1 MPAMLCHVDMD
12 AFFASVEMRS
22 DPRLAGRPLVVG
34 GGPGPRGVVTTASYP
49 ARRFGVRSGMPLFQA
64 LSLCPNLVVV
74 PADPAKY
81 IYESLRVLAVLDR
94 LSPRVEA
101 ASIDEAYVDL
111 PAVASDRWTETATR
125 EGRRIKDAIL
135 SASHLPASIGV
146 ATNRLQAK
154 MATRLAK
161 PDGLTVLRPGTFLE
175 VFATQPASAIPGIG
189 PRTAQALSEAGI
201 HTVGELAACDPRSLK
216 GSFGRWGAMLQA
228 EARGEDL
235 RSAVPVGE
243 ATDPKSA
250 SHEMTFGRDVSD
262 PGELRAT
269 LWMLADRVSRRLRR
283 QGFLA
288 GTVAVR
294 FKVGQGRA
302 SRQTALSVPTDD
314 PRTIA
319 REAWSLLE
327 RSRSG
332 RALRLVGV
340 AGSGLR
346 SRRQVELR
354 FPFEQ
359 KHRRLLEMGDRLR
372 DRFGEAAV
380 LPGGMFFTDP
390 DEDEVE

>member
-22 DPRLAGRPLVVG
+22 DPRLAGLPMVVG

-74 PADPAKY
+74 PVDPAKY
-81 IYESLRVLAVLDR
+81 IYESLRVLTVLDR

-101 ASIDEAYVDL
+101 ASIDEAYVEF
-111 PAVASDRWTETATR
+111 PAVSSEAWCAIATR
-125 EGRRIKDAIL
+125 EGRRIKEAIL
-135 SASHLPASIGV
+135 QASRLPASIGV

-175 VFATQPASAIPGIG
+175 IFGQAPASAIPGIG
-189 PRTAQALSEAGI
+189 PRTAEALGEVGI
-201 HTVGELAACDPRSLK
+201 HTVGELAACDPRSLR
-216 GSFGRWGAMLQA
+216 GPFGRWGAMLQA
-228 EARGEDL
+228 EARGEDP
-235 RSAVPVGE
+235 RSGITVGE
-243 ATDPKSA
+243 DADPKSA
-250 SHEMTFGRDVSD
+250 SHETTFGRDVSD

-269 LWMLADRVSRRLRR
+269 VWMLADRVSRRLRR
-283 QGFLA
+283 QGFEA

-294 FKVGQGRA
+294 FKVGLRRS
-302 SRQTALSVPTDD
+302 SRQTMLSTPTDD
-314 PRTIA
+314 PRTLA
-319 REAWSLLE
+319 REAWTLLE

-346 SRRQVELR
+346 SRRQMELR
-354 FPFEQ
+354 FPSEH

-380 LPGGMFFTDP
+380 LPGGMFFSDP
-390 DEDEVE
+390 DLG